1 MQEWLPSI
9 GQWNI
14 FCYKPIFKEEMLGYI
29 FFISITFGQEI
40 IWMKRILATLLS
52 QILYICQLSN
62 FSFKII
68 DNSLIMD
75 FVTLTMKI
83 YRF

>member
-14 FCYKPIFKEEMLGYI
+14 FCYMPIFKEEMLGYI
-29 FFISITFGQEI
+29 LFISIAFGQQI
-40 IWMKRILATLLS
+40 IWMKRILATLFS
-52 QILYICQLSN
+52 QILYICQLFN
-62 FSFKII
+62 FSIKII

-75 FVTLTMKI
+75 FVALAMKI